1 MSPDLVYNILKVM
14 FDHKQDLI
22 NVHTQAKELTL
33 ENAVIKTS
41 VPYHPGAVKY
51 FKEKGKM

>member
-1 MSPDLVYNILKVM
+1 M
-14 FDHKQDLI
+14 FDHKQDLV

-33 ENAVIKTS
+33 ENAVIKTA

-51 FKEKGKM
+51 FKEKGKDVRKVACGVYS